1 LALGQLGCLMG
12 CLVATDVPPPKAV
25 VTKQGSSA
33 TIPCPI
39 FPSNNVWNTPVDQ
52 LLVDEHTA
60 AYLGNMDPEGHLAA
74 GFNSGRNGTESG
86 IPYLIVGEDA
96 KKVDVLLQE
105 ADESDHGPFPIPNKP
120 PLEQA
125 SGGRLILLDV
135 QTCFIYELQ
144 GLRRDPEQ
152 QWIAA
157 SAAVFDLRSH
167 ILRRQFWGSADAAGM
182 AIFPGLVR
190 YEEVAAG
197 TINHALRFSTPR
209 TRKTFVWPA
218 RHADSNIFDAGYPPM
233 GTRFRLKANFRLNDF
248 SPQTRII
255 LRALQTYG
263 MFVADNGSPWTLSGA
278 PDKRWNDVQLEELN
292 KVPASAFEAV
302 DESPLMEDVNLGIAR
317 QDVRPE
323 EGHRQ
328 EAPKPTEMPTVVV
341 PSPPKPEE
349 AKPPEGKPKDN
360 K

>member
-1 LALGQLGCLMG
+1 MRGRITVPFLLALGQLG
-12 CLVATDVPPPKAV
+12 CLVATDVPPPKAL
-25 VTKQGSSA
+25 VTRQGSSS

-52 LLVDEHTA
+52 LLVDDHSTA
-60 AYLGNMDPEGHLAA
+60 YIGNMDPEGHLQA
-74 GFNSGRNGTESG
+74 GFNSGRNAGDSG

-96 KKVDVLLQE
+96 RKVGVLVQD
-105 ADESDHGPFPIPNKP
+105 ADESDHGPFPIPDKP

-125 SGGRLILLDV
+125 NRGRLVLLDV
-135 QTCFIYELQ
+135 QTCFIYEFL

-152 QWIAA
+152 QWIA
-157 SAAVFDLRSH
+157 SNAAVFDLRSH
-167 ILRRQFWGSADAAGM
+167 IFRRQFWSSADSAGM
-182 AIFPGLVR
+182 PMFPGLVR

-197 TINHALRFSTPR
+197 AINHALRFSTPR

-218 RHADSNIFDAGYPPM
+218 RHADSDIFDSGYPPM
-233 GTRFRLKANFRLNDF
+233 GTRFRLKASFRLNDF
-248 SPQTRII
+248 SQQTRII

-263 MFVADNGSPWTLSGA
+263 MFVADNGPAWTISGSP
-278 PDKRWNDVQLEELN
+278 DRRWNDLQLQELN

-317 QDVRPE
+317 QDVRPQ

-328 EAPKPTEMPTVVV
+328 EAPRPTEMPTQVL
-341 PSPPKPEE
+341 PTPPPKD
-349 AKPPEGKPKDN
+349 K
-360 K
+360 